1 MTRRNDTVTYNE
13 WIQTLQGETAAE
25 SEIILPDY
33 CPGILKLVQTNA
45 TVLLRSQSVRGDR
58 AYVEGAVE
66 FCVVYLSD
74 TAEGLQCVTH
84 QVPFSQ
90 TVQIRN
96 EADTSQIRVHAKIS
110 YANARALSPQKLYV
124 KATVETITNVF
135 APSTVTLLDEETA
148 KKVEKKTESATLAD
162 IINDSQKT
170 LKMSDEIEIT
180 SAPVSKIMRYETR
193 FRTTDKKIINN
204 KMIVKADMSLKITY
218 ISTDGHLYN
227 QTAEFPISQV
237 MEIGEADEQTICS
250 ISYSVCD
257 CHFNIKENADKS
269 AVDCDLE
276 INICAQCF
284 QNEQID
290 IITDAFSTKHH
301 TECNNKP
308 ICLQKVFCLDQ
319 NADFKENI
327 RLDGC
332 TGISDIAVVPSIMS
346 VGYDADQK
354 CVLCQGAF
362 DCSIIYTDTESDL
375 LCMQKSVPFQ
385 ISIDT
390 GCVPSSVKNGAE
402 LHMSNLSYTFDS
414 GTLTLKI
421 ETELSGFLI
430 VGTELN
436 AVTEITFSEDGER
449 AQSPIILCYAGCGE
463 SVWDIAKKYGAS
475 PEKIMQRN
483 GLQESCLSESRMLFI
498 TR

>member
-1 MTRRNDTVTYNE
+1 MRNPP
-13 WIQTLQGETAAE
+13 
-25 SEIILPDY
+25 S
-33 CPGILKLVQTNA
+33 
-45 TVLLRSQSVRGDR
+45 
-58 AYVEGAVE
+58 AV
-66 FCVVYLSD
+66 F
-74 TAEGLQCVTH
+74 T
-84 QVPFSQ
+84 
-90 TVQIRN
+90 
-96 EADTSQIRVHAKIS
+96 
-110 YANARALSPQKLYV
+110 NARALSPQKLYV

-148 KKVEKKTESATLAD
+148 EKVEKKTESATLSD
-162 IINDSQKT
+162 IINVSQKT

-436 AVTEITFSEDGER
+436 AVTEITFSEDDER